1 MHVQLLFRF
10 TSLCKRCYR
19 IVANVRNIIVKN
31 VKINLNCNIYIY
43 ITCFNISASR
53 NMDFLH
59 RRGVRSSVVPHVMY
73 RRTACEVRA
82 SLM

>member
-43 ITCFNISASR
+43 
-53 NMDFLH
+53 NMF
-59 RRGVRSSVVPHVMY
+59 
-73 RRTACEVRA
+73 
-82 SLM
+82 

>member
-31 VKINLNCNIYIY
+31 VKINLNMQYIYIY
-43 ITCFNISASR
+43 
-53 NMDFLH
+53 NMF
-59 RRGVRSSVVPHVMY
+59 
-73 RRTACEVRA
+73 
-82 SLM
+82 